1 MKSHSFIVSGGGTGG
16 HIFPAVAIAN
26 AIRKREP
33 DAKILFVGANGK
45 MEMEKVPAAGYEIVG
60 LNISGI
66 KRSLSLSN
74 LFVPIKLWKALR
86 HASSILKSFK
96 PDAVIGV
103 GGYASGA
110 VLYSASGKGIP
121 TLIQEQNSF
130 PGITNRILSKRV
142 NKICVAY
149 DGMEKFFPPKKIII
163 TGNPVRSEIL
173 QPEINRTEAFKF
185 FDLDETKFTVL
196 VIGGSLGARSINEAM
211 ANSVKRLTENGI
223 QVIWQTGK
231 GNAENAKNAA
241 SDAGTENVKVH
252 EFIQRMDLAYA
263 CADLVVSRAGAIA
276 VSELC
281 LVKKPSILIPFP
293 FAAEDHQTSNA
304 KALSEKGAAMLIRDD
319 QARDKLGMEILN
331 LYSDEQK
338 RNEMKAQIAAFA
350 RPDAAELIV
359 DEIFKLIK
367 A

>member
-1 MKSHSFIVSGGGTGG
+1 
-16 HIFPAVAIAN
+16 
-26 AIRKREP
+26 
-33 DAKILFVGANGK
+33 
-45 MEMEKVPAAGYEIVG
+45 
-60 LNISGI
+60 
-66 KRSLSLSN
+66 
-74 LFVPIKLWKALR
+74 
-86 HASSILKSFK
+86 
-96 PDAVIGV
+96 
-103 GGYASGA
+103 
-110 VLYSASGKGIP
+110 
-121 TLIQEQNSF
+121 
-130 PGITNRILSKRV
+130 
-142 NKICVAY
+142 
-149 DGMEKFFPPKKIII
+149 MEKFFPPKKIII

-231 GNAENAKNAA
+231 GNAENAQHAA
-241 SDAGTENVKVH
+241 LEAGVENVKVH

-319 QARDKLGMEILN
+319 QARDKLGLEILN

-350 RPDAAELIV
+350 RPAAAELIV

>member
-1 MKSHSFIVSGGGTGG
+1 MKSHNFIVSGGGTGG

-33 DAKILFVGANGK
+33 EAKILFVGANGK

-60 LNISGI
+60 LNITGI

-74 LFVPIKLWKALR
+74 LMVPIKLWKALR
-86 HASSILKSFK
+86 KAAGILKSFK

-110 VLYSASGKGIP
+110 VLYAATGKKIP

-149 DGMEKFFPPKKIII
+149 DGMEKFFPAQKIVI
-163 TGNPVRSEIL
+163 TGNPVRSEML
-173 QPEINRTEAFKF
+173 KPNTNREEAFRF
-185 FDLDETKFTVL
+185 FDLDESKFTVL

-211 ANSVKRLTENGI
+211 INHVKKLTENGI

-231 GNAENAKNAA
+231 GNAANAQLAA
-241 SDAGTENVKVH
+241 KEAGIENVKVH
-252 EFIQRMDLAYA
+252 EFIQKMDLAYA

-304 KALSEKGAAMLIRDD
+304 KALSEKGAAILIRDD
-319 QARDKLGMEILN
+319 QAKEKLAHEILN
-331 LYSDEQK
+331 LYSDEQ
-338 RNEMKAQIAAFA
+338 RRVEMMAQISAFA

>member
-60 LNISGI
+60 LNITGI

-74 LFVPIKLWKALR
+74 LMVPIKLWKALQN
-86 HASSILKSFK
+86 AAGILKSFK

-110 VLYSASGKGIP
+110 VLYAASGKRIP

-149 DGMEKFFPPKKIII
+149 EGMEKFFPEQKIIV

-173 QPEINRTEAFKF
+173 KPYADRDEAFRF
-185 FDLDETKFTVL
+185 FELNESKFTVL

-211 ANSVKRLTENGI
+211 INNVKKLTENGI

-231 GNAENAKNAA
+231 GNAEKAQLAAKE
-241 SDAGTENVKVH
+241 AGLENVKVH
-252 EFIQRMDLAYA
+252 EFIQKMDLAYA

-304 KALSEKGAAMLIRDD
+304 KALSEKGAAILIRDD
-319 QARDKLGMEILN
+319 QAKDKLAQEILN

-338 RNEMKAQIAAFA
+338 RTEMMSQIAAFA

>member
-33 DAKILFVGANGK
+33 EAKILFVGANGK

-60 LNISGI
+60 LNITGI

-74 LFVPIKLWKALR
+74 LLVPFKLWKALR
-86 HASSILKSFK
+86 HAAGILKSFK

-110 VLYSASGKGIP
+110 VLYAATGKNIP

-142 NKICVAY
+142 DKICVAY

-173 QPEINRTEAFKF
+173 QPIVQRNEAFKF

-196 VIGGSLGARSINEAM
+196 VIGGSLGARSINESM

-223 QVIWQTGK
+223 
-231 GNAENAKNAA
+231 
-241 SDAGTENVKVH
+241 
-252 EFIQRMDLAYA
+252 
-263 CADLVVSRAGAIA
+263 
-276 VSELC
+276 
-281 LVKKPSILIPFP
+281 
-293 FAAEDHQTSNA
+293 
-304 KALSEKGAAMLIRDD
+304 
-319 QARDKLGMEILN
+319 
-331 LYSDEQK
+331 
-338 RNEMKAQIAAFA
+338 
-350 RPDAAELIV
+350 
-359 DEIFKLIK
+359 
-367 A
+367 

>member
-1 MKSHSFIVSGGGTGG
+1 MKPHSFIVSGGGTGG

-60 LNISGI
+60 LNITGI
-66 KRSLSLSN
+66 KRSFTLSN
-74 LFVPIKLWKALR
+74 LLVPIKLWKALR
-86 HASSILKSFK
+86 RAAAILKSFK

-110 VLYSASGKGIP
+110 VLYAASGKNIP

-149 DGMEKFFPPKKIII
+149 DGMEKFFPPRKIII

-173 QPEINRTEAFKF
+173 QPVVNREEAFKF
-185 FDLDETKFTVL
+185 FQLDETKFTVL

-211 ANSVKRLTENGI
+211 ANSVKKLTENGI
-223 QVIWQTGK
+223 QIIWQTGK
-231 GNAENAKNAA
+231 GNAESAQTAA
-241 SDAGTENVKVH
+241 LESGVENVKVH

-304 KALSEKGAAMLIRDD
+304 KALSEKGAAMLVRDD
-319 QARDKLGMEILN
+319 QVRDKLGLEILT
-331 LYSDEQK
+331 LYSDESK

-350 RPDAAELIV
+350 KPAAAELIV

>member
-1 MKSHSFIVSGGGTGG
+1 
-16 HIFPAVAIAN
+16 
-26 AIRKREP
+26 
-33 DAKILFVGANGK
+33 
-45 MEMEKVPAAGYEIVG
+45 
-60 LNISGI
+60 
-66 KRSLSLSN
+66 
-74 LFVPIKLWKALR
+74 
-86 HASSILKSFK
+86 LKSFK

-142 NKICVAY
+142 DKICVAY

-173 QPEINRTEAFKF
+173 QPVIQRNEAFKF

-231 GNAENAKNAA
+231 GNAENAQQAA
-241 SDAGTENVKVH
+241 LEAGVENVKVH

-319 QARDKLGMEILN
+319 QARDKLGLEILN

-350 RPDAAELIV
+350 RPAAAELIV

>member
-1 MKSHSFIVSGGGTGG
+1 MKSHNFIVSGGGTGG

-33 DAKILFVGANGK
+33 NAKILFVGANGK

-60 LNISGI
+60 LNITGI

-74 LFVPIKLWKALR
+74 LLVPFKLWKALR
-86 HASSILKSFK
+86 KAAGILKSFK
-96 PDAVIGV
+96 PDVVIGV

-110 VLYSASGKGIP
+110 VLYAATGKRIP

-130 PGITNRILSKRV
+130 PGVTNRILSKRV

-149 DGMEKFFPPKKIII
+149 DEMEKFFPAQKIVI
-163 TGNPVRSEIL
+163 TGNPVRSEML
-173 QPEINRTEAFKF
+173 KPHANREEAFRF
-185 FDLDETKFTVL
+185 FDLNESKFTVL

-211 ANSVKRLTENGI
+211 INHVKKLTENGI

-231 GNAENAKNAA
+231 GNAANAQQAA
-241 SDAGTENVKVH
+241 KEAGLENVKVH
-252 EFIQRMDLAYA
+252 EFIQKMDLAYA

-304 KALSEKGAAMLIRDD
+304 KALSEKGAAILIRDD
-319 QARDKLGMEILN
+319 QAKEKLAHEILN
-331 LYSDEQK
+331 LYSDELK
-338 RNEMKAQIAAFA
+338 RSEMMAQISAFA

>member
-60 LNISGI
+60 LNITGI
-66 KRSLSLSN
+66 KRSFTLSN
-74 LFVPIKLWKALR
+74 LLVPFKLWKALR
-86 HASSILKSFK
+86 HAAGILKSFK

-110 VLYSASGKGIP
+110 VLYAASGRNIP

-142 NKICVAY
+142 DKICVAY

-173 QPEINRTEAFKF
+173 QPIINREEAFKF
-185 FDLDETKFTVL
+185 FQLDETKFTVL

-211 ANSVKRLTENGI
+211 ANSVKKLTENGI
-223 QVIWQTGK
+223 QIIWQTGK
-231 GNAENAKNAA
+231 GNAETAQTAA
-241 SDAGTENVKVH
+241 LEAGVESVKVH

-304 KALSEKGAAMLIRDD
+304 KALSEKGAAMLVRDD
-319 QARDKLGMEILN
+319 QVRDKLGLEILT
-331 LYSDEQK
+331 LYSDEIK

-350 RPDAAELIV
+350 KPAAAELIV

>member
-1 MKSHSFIVSGGGTGG
+1 MKSHNFIVSGGGTGG

-33 DAKILFVGANGK
+33 EAKILFVGANGK

-60 LNISGI
+60 LNITGI

-74 LFVPIKLWKALR
+74 LMVPIKLWKALR
-86 HASSILKSFK
+86 KAAGILKSFK

-110 VLYSASGKGIP
+110 VLYAATEKKIP

-149 DGMEKFFPPKKIII
+149 DGMEKFFPAQKIVI
-163 TGNPVRSEIL
+163 TGNPVRSEML
-173 QPEINRTEAFKF
+173 KPNTNREEAFRF
-185 FDLDETKFTVL
+185 FDLDESKFTVL

-211 ANSVKRLTENGI
+211 INHVKKLTENGI

-231 GNAENAKNAA
+231 GNAANAQLAA
-241 SDAGTENVKVH
+241 KEAGIENVKVH
-252 EFIQRMDLAYA
+252 EFIQKMDLAYA

-304 KALSEKGAAMLIRDD
+304 KALSEKGAAILIRDD
-319 QARDKLGMEILN
+319 QAKEKLAHEILN
-331 LYSDEQK
+331 LYSDEQ
-338 RNEMKAQIAAFA
+338 RRVEMMAQISAFA

>member
-74 LFVPIKLWKALR
+74 LMVPFKLWKALR
-86 HASSILKSFK
+86 HAAGILKSFK

-110 VLYSASGKGIP
+110 VLYAATGKNIP

-142 NKICVAY
+142 DKICVAY

-196 VIGGSLGARSINEAM
+196 VIGGSLGARSINEAIV
-211 ANSVKRLTENGI
+211 NSVKRLTENGI

-231 GNAENAKNAA
+231 GNAEQAKIAA
-241 SDAGTENVKVH
+241 AEAGTENNKVH